1 MRRTGSAEPSVSF
14 SVSRACHDVPMD
26 LGLAGRGYIVTGGT
40 RGLGRATAEHLVAD
54 GAQVLL
60 VGRDHAQAERSAG
73 ELTDEGEGTA
83 YPLSADLAD
92 PSAAQLILEAA
103 QDHLDSIDGAVLS
116 VGGPPA
122 GPFRDKTDDEW
133 RAAFEQVHLGPLRMA
148 RTLLEAA
155 MRPMAIT
162 FVLSTSVRSPLP
174 DLAISNGLRPG
185 LAMAAKTMAQEYGA
199 EGHRINAVLPGR
211 FDTDRVREMDEA
223 SGDPAGR
230 RVAHASIVPLGRLG
244 QPEEFGAVAAF
255 VTSPMA
261 SYMTGSVTT
270 VDGGQTQAL

>member
-1 MRRTGSAEPSVSF
+1 
-14 SVSRACHDVPMD
+14 MD
-26 LGLAGRGYIVTGGT
+26 CGLAGRGYIVTGGT

-60 VGRDHAQAERSAG
+60 VGRDGAQAEQSAS
-73 ELTDEGEGTA
+73 ELTAEGDGTA
-83 YPLSADLAD
+83 YPLAADLAD
-92 PSAAQLILEAA
+92 PAAAGLILEAA
-103 QDHLDSIDGAVLS
+103 REHLDSIDGAVLS

-122 GPFRDKTDDEW
+122 GPFREMSDEQW
-133 RAAFEQVHLGPLRMA
+133 RSAFEQVHLGPLRVA

-155 MRPMAIT
+155 TRPLAIT
-162 FVLSTSVRSPLP
+162 FVLSTSVRAPLP

-185 LAMAAKTMAQEYGA
+185 LAMAAKTMAQEYGPD
-199 EGHRINAVLPGR
+199 GHRVNCVLPGR
-211 FDTDRVREMDEA
+211 FDTDRVRAMDEA
-223 SGDPAGR
+223 SGDPAAR
-230 RVAHASIVPLGRLG
+230 RAAHARIVPLGRLG

-255 VTSPMA
+255 VTSPVA